1 MLFDAFFSKRN
12 TFLRAIKRQNKQA
25 QRSALEL
32 QLLEDRCTPAGLAG
46 QSIATQAYQ
55 NLLGRDIDPSG
66 LATWGNF
73 IDSGI
78 SPSIAAVGIENA
90 TSQEFNEVLVNQ
102 LYSTYLGRAPG
113 ATDATTWLGFLDAGG
128 SYHQMV
134 ILISSSDEAFTHAG
148 GTNDTWLSA
157 LFTNALGRPIDSAT
171 QTQLDNLFT
180 AGLNRAQVDTIVLNT
195 SEYYANLVQTSYQS
209 FLNRPADGPTLVF
222 QVNALENGFTYQ
234 DLLAGIVGSPEYAAQ
249 ASNTS
254 STTVT
259 PSVTSAV
266 ATQPVTLTATVTATN
281 GSSGVPTGTVSF
293 IDNGT
298 LLGTGT
304 VSSSGQATL
313 TTTTLTPGANAITAT
328 YSGDGTFSTSNGT
341 TSVTVTAAA
350 TTTVLTSS
358 ANPAPF
364 GQSITFSAAVTA
376 NSPGSGAAFG
386 TVTFTD
392 TTSNTVLGT
401 ATTNAVSGIATLT
414 LGGPTVPGGPAPLPN
429 LSVGSHTI
437 VATFAP
443 GAQGNFAA
451 STSNT
456 LTQAISQSS
465 TTTAVSSSVTPS
477 SFGQQVTFTAIVAAV
492 APGSGTPTG
501 SVTFVDTT
509 SGTTLG
515 TGTLTSGTATLNVA
529 NLTVASHTITAT
541 YGGDTNFSTSSGTA
555 TQVVNQSA
563 TTSTVVASVPSAAF
577 GQSVT
582 LTATVAATS
591 PGSGLPTGTVT
602 FKDENNNT
610 VGTAPLNG
618 SGIAS
623 VNVSNLPVG
632 AHTITASYS
641 GDTNFAASSGPV
653 TVTVNQAATTTAL
666 TSDANPS
673 VVGQNVDFTAT
684 VTATAPGA
692 GIPTGQV
699 TFVDTTTG
707 TTLGNATLNGSGVAI
722 FPTTDLA
729 LGTHVITATYA
740 GDTNFTTSVGTVSQQ
755 IEPVDSTATAVA
767 SSLNPSVE
775 GQSVTFTATITSV
788 QPGQGT
794 PTGQVTFVDTTTGAT
809 LDTETLVNGVASFP
823 TSALSV
829 ETHTITVNYAGDGT
843 FLASTGSVDQVVDA
857 VGSTKTTVVANPS
870 PSVVG
875 QSVTLTATV
884 APIQAG
890 QPAPSGIV
898 TFVDTTT
905 GVTLGTGTLSG
916 GTASF
921 TTSSIPVGVNS
932 IAANY
937 AGDGT
942 FLASTGSVSQTV
954 NQAATTTTNVST
966 QSPTVFGQSATFTAT
981 ITVTAPGGGTPTGL
995 VTFVDTTTGTT
1006 LGTASI
1012 VTTAGVNTATFSS
1025 SSIPVGSNAI
1035 QATYAGDSNFI
1046 TSSGSTTQT
1055 VNQAATTTAVASSAN
1070 PGTVGAN
1077 IQFTATVT
1085 PTSPGAGTPTGQ
1097 VTFVDLTNNT
1107 TLGSVALNGSGQALL
1122 SVSSLASG
1130 AHNIV
1135 ATYAGDGNFTTSNG
1149 NVNQQMN

>member
-1 MLFDAFFSKRN
+1 MFFDAFFSKRN
-12 TFLRAIKRQNKQA
+12 TFLRAIKRQTKRT
-25 QRSALEL
+25 QRSALEI

-46 QSIATQAYQ
+46 QAIATQAYQ
-55 NLLGRDIDPSG
+55 NLLGRGIDPSG
-66 LATWGNF
+66 LSTWGNF
-73 IDSGI
+73 IDGGI
-78 SPSIAAVGIENA
+78 SPAIAAVGIETA
-90 TSQEFNEVLVNQ
+90 TSQEFNQVLVNQ

-180 AGLNRAQVDTIVLNT
+180 AGLNRAQIDTIVLNT

-222 QVNALENGFTYQ
+222 QVDALENGFTYQ
-234 DLLAGIVGSPEYAAQ
+234 DLLAGIVGSPEYVAQ
-249 ASNTS
+249 SSNTTT
-254 STTVT
+254 TTVT
-259 PSVTSAV
+259 PSLTSAV
-266 ATQPVTLTATVTATN
+266 ATQPVTLTAQVTATN
-281 GSSGVPTGTVSF
+281 SSAGVPTGTVNF
-293 IDNGT
+293 VDNGT
-298 LLGTGT
+298 VLGSGT

-313 TTTTLTPGANAITAT
+313 TTTALTPGANTITAS

-358 ANPAPF
+358 ASTAPF
-364 GQSITFSAAVTA
+364 GESITLSATVTA
-376 NSPGSGAAFG
+376 QSPGSGPAFG
-386 TVTFTD
+386 VVTFTD

-414 LGGPTVPGGPAPLPN
+414 LGGPTTPGGPAPLPN
-429 LSVGSHTI
+429 LSVGTHTI

-456 LTQAISQSS
+456 LTQVISQSA

-477 SFGQQVTFTAIVAAV
+477 SFGQQVTFTATVAPV
-492 APGSGTPTG
+492 APGTGSPTG

-515 TGTLTSGTATLNVA
+515 TTTLASGTATLNVS
-529 NLTVASHTITAT
+529 NLAIGSHTITAT
-541 YGGDTNFSTSSGTA
+541 YGGDTNFTTSTGTT

-563 TTSTVVASVPSAAF
+563 TTSTVVASPSPAVF

-582 LTATVAATS
+582 LTATVAAS
-591 PGSGLPTGTVT
+591 GSGTGTPTGTVT
-602 FKDENNNT
+602 FMDGST
-610 VGTAPLNG
+610 ALGTATLNG
-618 SGIAS
+618 SGIATINVPNGS
-623 VNVSNLPVG
+623 VPDLAVG
-632 AHTITASYS
+632 AHSITASYA
-641 GDTNFAASSGPV
+641 GDTNFAASTSAAV
-653 TVTVNQAATTTAL
+653 ALTVNPAATTTAL
-666 TSDANPS
+666 TSDGNPS
-673 VVGQNVDFTAT
+673 VVSQTVNFTAT

-692 GIPTGQV
+692 GVPTGQV

-707 TTLGNATLNGSGVAI
+707 TTLGTEALNGSGVATLPNVS
-722 FPTTDLA
+722 FT
-729 LGTHVITATYA
+729 LGTHAITATYA
-740 GDTNFTTSVGTVSQQ
+740 TDGNFATSAGSVTQVV
-755 IEPVDSTATAVA
+755 EPDGSSATGVT
-767 SSLNPSVE
+767 SSLNPSVA
-775 GQSVTFTATITSV
+775 GQSVTFTATVTSV

-794 PTGQVTFVDTTTGAT
+794 PTGQVVFVDTTTGTT
-809 LDTETLVNGVASFP
+809 LDTETLVNGVASFS
-823 TSALSV
+823 TSSLSV
-829 ETHTITVNYAGDGT
+829 ETHTITVNYVPDAT
-843 FLASTGSVDQVVDA
+843 FLASTGSVNQVVDA
-857 VGSTKTTVVANPS
+857 VGSTTTSVVSNTN

-884 APIQAG
+884 APVQAG
-890 QPAPSGIV
+890 QPTPTGSV

-905 GVTLGTGTLSG
+905 GVTLGTVSLSG
-916 GTASF
+916 GVATLP
-921 TTSSIPVGVNS
+921 TSSIPVGANS

-937 AGDGT
+937 TGDGT
-942 FLASTGSVSQTV
+942 FLASTGSVNQTV
-954 NQAATTTTNVST
+954 NKASTLTTNVST

-981 ITVTAPGGGTPTGL
+981 ITVTSPGAGAPTGL
-995 VTFVDTTTGTT
+995 VTFIDTTTGTT

-1035 QATYAGDSNFI
+1035 EAVYAGDGNFV

-1055 VNQAATTTAVASSAN
+1055 VSQSATTTAVASSAN
-1070 PGTVGAN
+1070 PGTVGEN
-1077 IQFTATVT
+1077 IQLTATVT
-1085 PTSPGAGTPTGQ
+1085 LYTQPRGQRWYANGPGHLRRYDEQHHSRQRCP
-1097 VTFVDLTNNT
+1097 
-1107 TLGSVALNGSGQALL
+1107 
-1122 SVSSLASG
+1122 
-1130 AHNIV
+1130 
-1135 ATYAGDGNFTTSNG
+1135 
-1149 NVNQQMN
+1149 